1 MSYFQEQYDKLSPE
15 QKRYI
20 YDRDRASQMARC
32 MFRKEP
38 VPEPVAPPVDNAR
51 VDRKLQEQDA
61 VINNLEN
68 KVNGTMKMAH
78 THSKG
83 SKKYNTYSV

>member
-78 THSKG
+78 THSKKVQRIEDG
-83 SKKYNTYSV
+83 F